1 MAGLFFGFFEML
13 LQISNW
19 RIEKAKGGVDNDK
32 IVGVRM
38 VANKLDLDKEN
49 QEILPQAFSKA
60 TIDNFLEEGIIDWH
74 HQSVMGRTQNE
85 RANAIIGKPI
95 SFEWEGKLPVVYANL
110 TKGHPIVK
118 DSILPHLEADQPVF
132 GASVGGSVKKA
143 KSVWDSEING
153 LKDQISE
160 IHWDHLA
167 ICGRPYAVSGGT
179 EVSMIKALGA
189 EGILINYSDIGEF
202 ERNYF
207 LTERETELRKAL
219 EVGAGTDIAQLTGVD
234 ALRIQTKKKNE
245 DALIKKLLLA
255 LKDNVIGA
263 NKNGIKLFLR
273 AEGFT
278 EEESDSKT
286 KKLTEA
292 LQKIL

>member
-1 MAGLFFGFFEML
+1 ML

-32 IVGVRM
+32 VIGVRM

-60 TIDNFLEEGIIDWH
+60 TIDTFLEDGVIDWH
-74 HQSVMGRTQNE
+74 HQSVMGKNSDD
-85 RANAIIGKPI
+85 RAHAIIGKPTR
-95 SFEWEGKLPVVYANL
+95 FEWEDKLPVVYANL
-110 TKGHPIVK
+110 TKGHSIVK
-118 DSILPHLEADQPVF
+118 NSILPHLEANQPVF

-167 ICGRPYAVSGGT
+167 VCARPYAVSGGT

-189 EGILINYSDIGEF
+189 EGILINYSDIGAF
-202 ERNYF
+202 EQNYH

-219 EVGAGTDIAQLTGVD
+219 EVGSGTDIAQLTGVD
-234 ALRIQTKKKNE
+234 ALRIQTKKKKDDNV
-245 DALIKKLLLA
+245 LINKLLLA
-255 LKDNVIGA
+255 LKDGIIGA
-263 NKNGIKLFLR
+263 NKNGVKLFLR
-273 AEGFT
+273 AEGFSK
-278 EEESDSKT
+278 EEADSKT